1 MVGKSAVTAAFAVVG
16 VMIANPTRRDDAIAA
31 HLRQNISRPRYF
43 YWGFKISDW
52 VKQALTQKQR
62 RLNASYA
69 KA

>member
-1 MVGKSAVTAAFAVVG
+1 MGRIVDTAALAVVG
-16 VMIANPTRRDDAIAA
+16 VTIANPTRRDDAIAA
-31 HLRQNISRPRYF
+31 HLRQNIAGLAIST
-43 YWGFKISDW
+43 GVLKISGW